1 MKGLFVM
8 KEHLKWEI
16 RHCTDMFGPAM
27 CPCQINRSNQSP
39 PLLLRGLC
47 SSSNLRSKDFT
58 RGVWYTPQQLTS
70 SLRHVFY
77 VGGMSTRINYNQRL
91 KKWIVRDG
99 TSNTSAVSLAR
110 KSTYILGKH
119 NWTIKA
125 DNQRCHEEQGQG
137 LEEYRTKLKLSGC
150 KQGFAFAYGGKM
162 KLTGDGEFTCDDGQC
177 VSMKYRCDQIPQCTM
192 CSL

>member
-1 MKGLFVM
+1 
-8 KEHLKWEI
+8 
-16 RHCTDMFGPAM
+16 MFEPAW
-27 CPCQINRSNQSP
+27 CPCQVDQARRYP

-47 SSSNLRSKDFT
+47 SSSNLRSNDFT
-58 RGVWYTPQQLTS
+58 RGVRYTPRQLTGD
-70 SLRHVFY
+70 FENIIY
-77 VGGMSTRINYNQRL
+77 VGGMSTRIDYNEL
-91 KKWIVRDG
+91 MKKWLLQDVA
-99 TSNTSAVSLAR
+99 SNTSAVSLAR

-177 VSMKYRCDQIPQCTM
+177 VSMKYRCDQIP
-192 CSL
+192 